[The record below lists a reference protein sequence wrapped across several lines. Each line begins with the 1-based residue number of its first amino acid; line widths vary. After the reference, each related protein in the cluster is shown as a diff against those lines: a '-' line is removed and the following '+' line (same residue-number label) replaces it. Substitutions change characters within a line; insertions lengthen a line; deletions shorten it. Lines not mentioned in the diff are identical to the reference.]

1 MATISAARAAM
12 TRARSTVTV
21 TVRRVFMRR
30 VLVCAGADRKDCV
43 MRPALRI
50 GRRSPVY
57 RPPVA
62 APGAVSGTP
71 VASRGGLPV
80 GCSGAPESDRQ
91 FTGSRARPGVDDGD
105 SGMTYRDGGNVRF
118 WRGRAKIIGGWEVM
132 PIDPAT
138 EWSEQL
144 RTTAVEYQSHI
155 RLVDFSAGGQ
165 RKHFWALVELTPK
178 GEPPGQTTQLALAA
192 AAFRL
197 FWLSILAQARAF
209 HRR

>member
-1 MATISAARAAM
+1 
-12 TRARSTVTV
+12 
-21 TVRRVFMRR
+21 
-30 VLVCAGADRKDCV
+30 
-43 MRPALRI
+43 
-50 GRRSPVY
+50 
-57 RPPVA
+57 
-62 APGAVSGTP
+62 
-71 VASRGGLPV
+71 
-80 GCSGAPESDRQ
+80 
-91 FTGSRARPGVDDGD
+91 
-105 SGMTYRDGGNVRF
+105 MTYRDGGDVRV
-118 WRGRAKIIGGWEVM
+118 WWGRAKIIGGWEAIPISPKPPTLALKAT

-138 EWSEQL
+138 EWSEQP